1 MIKFLQTEGPVKK
14 IVLGAIL
21 VVICVMMVI
30 TLVPGGMFGEYFG
43 GNVTQEG
50 VLARVGDQSVG
61 MQEVAA
67 RARVMARQQ
76 FRGGNIPPSLM
87 PFLMQRAADNMI
99 TQGAMVYEADRMGL
113 GVSDAE
119 LSAYLHQ
126 GQFGEVF
133 FPGGNF
139 IGQEQYEQFVE
150 NQFGLSA
157 AQFERQLKTRIG

>member
-30 TLVPGGMFGEYFG
+30 TLVPGGMFGEYFSG
-43 GNVTQEG
+43 GVTQEG

-61 MQEVAA
+61 MQEVAQ
-67 RARVMARQQ
+67 RARMIGRQQ
-76 FRGGNIPPSLM
+76 FRGNVPDTLM
-87 PFLMQRAADNMI
+87 PFLMQRAADSMI
-99 TQGAMVYEADRMGL
+99 TQDAMVYEANRMGL
-113 GVSDAE
+113 GVGDAE
-119 LSAYLHQ
+119 VRDFLHQ

-150 NQFGLSA
+150 NQFGLSV
-157 AQFERQLKTRIG
+157 